1 MPTTITGTSGLQS
14 PDRDARTNHIGA
26 QIRDRVG
33 QDDARDILTTLRG
46 KLNPGVFSKGYL
58 RLVNTE
64 NETAPLV
71 FKRKTS
77 LQIAVQS
84 NRNAETGEALLGLFE
99 RAGYP
104 TRDLQ
109 DYLQERGGRKIEN
122 GQIQTLIRQAQAQ
135 VDRDTEGG
143 AVRLSNT
150 ELVRGSQIGRG
161 GFGTVSKATLD
172 GESVLVKRFQ
182 NPTAPLR
189 FTPAGRLHRS
199 TELTA
204 AYLKAGS
211 EAGVV
216 APTHFIVKETRADGT
231 QEVWLVP
238 GKQSFRDWALTRL
251 TAGGAHPPTLVIE
264 GLILPKASGEELHDL
279 HARIPPLS
287 QDDVNRLSDGLLS
300 NLAQLALRGF
310 VHGDIK
316 PGNTFF
322 NPDEVK
328 VQFIDTGSL
337 SKISKNPPLI
347 PDTLFARN
355 RPHTRA
361 YTHPLLETLYHRAG
375 FEQDLY
381 SVGITILVTDLRSQG
396 HFAEAKA
403 LLTGLHQN
411 NEQLSSNGKSYQQAR
426 AQVFNL
432 INAAYPT
439 PPAGDSPAVVGLRC
453 VQESFQIIETG
464 APNPVP
470 AARRAEH
477 VALIQNIRLGIPAAL
492 RSAP

>member
-1 MPTTITGTSGLQS
+1 MPTTITGTSGLQN
-14 PDRDARTNHIGA
+14 PDRDARAIHIGA

-33 QDDARDILTTLRG
+33 QDDARAILTTLRG
-46 KLNPGVFSKGYL
+46 KLNPGIFSKGYL
-58 RLVNTE
+58 RLVNTQ
-64 NETAPLV
+64 NETAPLE

-77 LQIAVQS
+77 LQIAFQS
-84 NRNAETGEALLGLFE
+84 NRNAETGSALLGLFE
-99 RAGYP
+99 KAGYQ

-135 VDRDTEGG
+135 VDRETEGG

-172 GESVLVKRFQ
+172 GEDVLVKRFQ
-182 NPTAPLR
+182 NPTAPLQL
-189 FTPAGRLHRS
+189 TPAGRLHRS

-211 EAGVV
+211 EAGIV
-216 APTHFIVKETRADGT
+216 APTDFIVRETRADGT

-238 GKQSFRDWALTRL
+238 GKQSFRDWALNKL

-264 GLILPKASGEELHDL
+264 GLILPKASGEELQHL
-279 HARIPPLS
+279 QNHNPPLT
-287 QDDVNRLSDGLLS
+287 QNDVIRLSNGLLN

-322 NPDEVK
+322 NPAEAT

-337 SKISKNPPLI
+337 AKISKQTTLI

-361 YTHPLLETLYHRAG
+361 YTHPFLETLYHKAG

-381 SVGITILVTDLRSQG
+381 SVGITILVADLRSKGQ
-396 HFAEAKA
+396 FAEART
-403 LLTGLHQN
+403 LLTDLHQN
-411 NEQLSSNGKSYQQAR
+411 NEQLRAGGKDYAAAR
-426 AQVFNL
+426 AQVLSL
-432 INAAYPT
+432 IDTAYPT
-439 PPAGDSPAVVGLRC
+439 PPAGDSPAVIGLRC
-453 VQESFQIIETG
+453 VQESFRIIETG
-464 APNPVP
+464 APHPVP
-470 AARRAEH
+470 AVRRDEH
-477 VALIQNIRLGIPAAL
+477 VDLIQNIRLGIPPAL
-492 RSAP
+492 RTP